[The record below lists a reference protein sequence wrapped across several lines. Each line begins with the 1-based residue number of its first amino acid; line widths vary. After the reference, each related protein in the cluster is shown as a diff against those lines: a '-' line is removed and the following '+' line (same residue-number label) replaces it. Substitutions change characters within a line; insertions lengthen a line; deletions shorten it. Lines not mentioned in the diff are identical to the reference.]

1 MTILSEVP
9 NSNNVVGQLILIAIL
24 IFINAVLAASELS
37 ILSASTLKMEML
49 AAKGNKKAKLVL
61 KLKADESKLL
71 SSIQVGI
78 TLAGFFSSASAA
90 VSLSE
95 GFSEV
100 LASIKIPFADT
111 IALVIV
117 TLILSYF
124 TLVFGELFPK
134 RIALRAPEKMAMI
147 LVRPISI
154 IRTLFRPIVFILS
167 KSCDLLVKLFRIK
180 PNTDDKVTEDE
191 VLALID
197 SGIDDG
203 TINSKE
209 KEYINAVFTFDN
221 LYTKNVM
228 TPRIDMFMLD
238 IEDSLANIKKQI
250 KQEKYTRIPVYED
263 NNDNIIGILNIK
275 DIYFTLKASYTTED
289 LKSILRK
296 PFFVSE
302 SMKAEKLLRELQA
315 NNEHCA
321 IVINEDGAVS
331 GFVTMEDLIEEITG
345 NIYDEYDEKPTSI
358 TQVSENVYDVDASL
372 PIQDVNRDIEVQIP
386 VENDI
391 YTTLAGY
398 VTYTLGDIPQRGQK
412 LEFDNMILTILEV
425 TNNRI
430 LKIQIEKIIDDDEDE
445 E

>member
-9 NSNNVVGQLILIAIL
+9 NSNSLVGQLILIVVL
-24 IFINAVLAASELS
+24 IFINALLAASELS
-37 ILSASTLKMEML
+37 ILSANTIKMEML

-61 KLKADESKLL
+61 KLKSDESKLL

-95 GFSEV
+95 GFAAK
-100 LASIKIPFADT
+100 LASINIPFADT
-111 IALVIV
+111 IALIIV

-134 RIALRAPEKMAMI
+134 RIALRAPEKIAM
-147 LVRPISI
+147 LLARPIAI
-154 IRTLFRPIVFILS
+154 IRILFRPIVFILS
-167 KSCDLLVKLFRIK
+167 KSCDILVKLFRIK

-221 LYTKNVM
+221 LNTKNVM
-228 TPRIDMFMLD
+228 TPRINMFMID
-238 IEDSLANIKKQI
+238 IDDTISNIKKQI
-250 KQEKYTRIPVYED
+250 KEEKYTRIPVYKN

-275 DIYFTLKASYTTED
+275 DIYFTLKASYTTDD
-289 LKSILRK
+289 LKLILRK
-296 PFFVSE
+296 PFFVAE

-321 IVINEDGAVS
+321 VVIDEDGAVS
-331 GFVTMEDLIEEITG
+331 GFITMEDLIEEITG
-345 NIYDEYDEKPTSI
+345 NIYDEYDEKPTTI
-358 TQVSENVYDVDASL
+358 VKINENLYDVDASL
-372 PIQDVNRDIEVQIP
+372 PIQDVNRDLELEIP

-398 VTYTLGDIPQRGQK
+398 ITYTLGDIPQSGQK
-412 LEFDNMILTILEV
+412 MEFDDMNFTILEV
-425 TNNRI
+425 VNNRI
-430 LKIQIEKIIDDDEDE
+430 IKVQIEKIIIEDDDEE
-445 E
+445 

>member
-9 NSNNVVGQLILIAIL
+9 NSNNVVGQLFLIAVL

-37 ILSASTLKMEML
+37 ILSANTNKMEML

-95 GFSEV
+95 GFVET
-100 LASIKIPFADT
+100 LTKINIPFVDT
-111 IALVIV
+111 IALVVV

-147 LVRPISI
+147 LARPIAI
-154 IRTLFRPIVFILS
+154 IRTLFRPIVFVLS

-180 PNTDDKVTEDE
+180 PKIDDKVTEDE

-209 KEYINAVFTFDN
+209 KELINAIFTFDN
-221 LYTKNVM
+221 LNTKNVM
-228 TPRIDMFMLD
+228 TPRINMFMINID
-238 IEDSLANIKKQI
+238 DSLSNIKKKI
-250 KQEKYTRIPVYED
+250 KEEKYTRIPVYED
-263 NNDNIIGILNIK
+263 NTDNIIGILNIK
-275 DIYFTLKASYTTED
+275 DIYFTLKASYTVDD
-289 LKSILRK
+289 LRSILRK
-296 PFFVSE
+296 PFFVAE
-302 SMKAEKLLRELQA
+302 SMKAERLLKQLQA

-321 IVINEDGAVS
+321 IVIDEDGAVS
-331 GFVTMEDLIEEITG
+331 GFITMEDLIEEITG
-345 NIYDEYDEKPTSI
+345 NIYDEYDEKPTTI
-358 TQVSENVYDVDASL
+358 TQISENIFDVDASL
-372 PIQDVNRDIEVQIP
+372 PIQDVNRELDLEIQ

-398 VTYTLGDIPQRGQK
+398 ITYTLGDIPEIGQK
-412 LEFDNMILTILEV
+412 LEFNDMKLTILEV
-425 TNNRI
+425 VNNRI
-430 LKIQIEKIIDDDEDE
+430 IKVQIEKIIIDDEDE

>member
-1 MTILSEVP
+1 
-9 NSNNVVGQLILIAIL
+9 
-24 IFINAVLAASELS
+24 
-37 ILSASTLKMEML
+37 
-49 AAKGNKKAKLVL
+49 
-61 KLKADESKLL
+61 
-71 SSIQVGI
+71 
-78 TLAGFFSSASAA
+78 
-90 VSLSE
+90 
-95 GFSEV
+95 
-100 LASIKIPFADT
+100 
-111 IALVIV
+111 
-117 TLILSYF
+117 
-124 TLVFGELFPK
+124 
-134 RIALRAPEKMAMI
+134 
-147 LVRPISI
+147 
-154 IRTLFRPIVFILS
+154 
-167 KSCDLLVKLFRIK
+167 
-180 PNTDDKVTEDE
+180 
-191 VLALID
+191 
-197 SGIDDG
+197 
-203 TINSKE
+203 
-209 KEYINAVFTFDN
+209 
-221 LYTKNVM
+221 M

-345 NIYDEYDEKPTSI
+345 NIYDEYDEKPTTI

-412 LEFDNMILTILEV
+412 LEFDDMILTILEV

>member
-1 MTILSEVP
+1 
-9 NSNNVVGQLILIAIL
+9 
-24 IFINAVLAASELS
+24 LAEP
-37 ILSASTLKMEML
+37 
-49 AAKGNKKAKLVL
+49 KGNKKAKLVL

-95 GFSEV
+95 GFAET
-100 LASIKIPFADT
+100 LTKINIPFADT

-147 LVRPISI
+147 LARPIAI
-154 IRTLFRPIVFILS
+154 IRTLFRPIVFVLS

-180 PNTDDKVTEDE
+180 PNTEDKVTEDE

-209 KEYINAVFTFDN
+209 KELINAVFTFDN
-221 LYTKNVM
+221 LNTKNVM
-228 TPRIDMFMLD
+228 TPRINMFMLNID
-238 IEDSLANIKKQI
+238 DSLSNIKKKI
-250 KQEKYTRIPVYED
+250 KEEKYTRIPVYED
-263 NNDNIIGILNIK
+263 NTDNIIGILNIK
-275 DIYFTLKASYTTED
+275 DIYFTLKYSYTIDD
-289 LKSILRK
+289 LRSILRK
-296 PFFVSE
+296 PFFVAE
-302 SMKAEKLLRELQA
+302 SMKAEKLLKQLQA

-321 IVINEDGAVS
+321 IVIDEDGAVS
-331 GFVTMEDLIEEITG
+331 GFITMEDLIEEITG
-345 NIYDEYDEKPTSI
+345 NIYDEYDEKPTTI
-358 TQVSENVYDVDASL
+358 TQISENVFEIDASL
-372 PIQDVNRDIEVQIP
+372 PIQDVNRALDLDIQ

-398 VTYTLGDIPQRGQK
+398 ITYTLGDIPQVGIK
-412 LEFDNMILTILEV
+412 IEFDDMIFTILEV
-425 TNNRI
+425 INNRI
-430 LKIQIEKIIDDDEDE
+430 IKVQIEKIIIDDEDE